1 MSEVSFYHLQR
12 QSLEHALPKLLE
24 RVASADMRAVVIG
37 DTLERIEALNTL
49 LWTYD
54 PGSFLAHGTAKDG
67 PSEQQPIYLTTQ
79 DENPNEA
86 NVLVLL
92 DGRDIAGLADYDRV
106 LDLFDG
112 NDESAVAAAR
122 NRWAGYKEA
131 GHTVA
136 YWQQKPEGGWE
147 QKG

>member
-24 RVASADMRAVVIG
+24 RVAGADMRAVVIG
-37 DTLERIEALNTL
+37 DTTERIEALNTL

-67 PSEQQPIYLTTQ
+67 PPEQQPIYLTTS

-86 NVLVLL
+86 TVLVLL
-92 DGRDIAGLADYDRV
+92 DGRDVDGLGDYDRV

-112 NDESAVAAAR
+112 NDETAVAAAR
-122 NRWAGYKEA
+122 NRWASYKDA

-147 QKG
+147 QKA

>member
-1 MSEVSFYHLQR
+1 MSDVSFYHLQR

-37 DTLERIEALNTL
+37 DTSERIEALNTL

-54 PGSFLAHGTAKDG
+54 PDSFLAHGTANDG
-67 PSEQQPIYLTTQ
+67 PPEDQPIYLTTA
-79 DENPNEA
+79 DENPNA
-86 NVLVLL
+86 ASVLVLL
-92 DGRDIAGLADYDRV
+92 DGRGVDNLANYERV

-122 NRWAGYKEA
+122 NRWASYKDA

-147 QKG
+147 QKA